1 VKHLEDEL
9 REAYASVRKERELNS
24 LIAKSADGHVNELI
38 QQLAELGK
46 TINNVNDT
54 TINEVDIPLAQY
66 DKPTT
71 YIYQGYLDKRSPTF
85 PFTFSAVNGGWQ
97 RRYFVLSPDGV
108 LIYWLSEEDFKSN
121 VPCKG
126 LYRSRDILPQ
136 DRLSMRPKGG
146 QKSLRL
152 ILNKQTIE
160 LEADSEEEANKWFVA
175 ILSTFPLPG
184 KATPNL

>member
-1 VKHLEDEL
+1 M
-9 REAYASVRKERELNS
+9 RKERELNS
-24 LIAKSADGHVNELI
+24 LIAKSADDHVNELI

-46 TINNVNDT
+46 TVTRVNDT
-54 TINEVDIPLAQY
+54 NTTNDSDIPIAQY

-85 PFTFSAVNGGWQ
+85 PFTFSAANGGWQ
-97 RRYFVLSPDGV
+97 KRYFVLSTDGV
-108 LIYWLSEEDFKSN
+108 LIYWLNEEDFKSN

-175 ILSTFPLPG
+175 ILSTFPLPN